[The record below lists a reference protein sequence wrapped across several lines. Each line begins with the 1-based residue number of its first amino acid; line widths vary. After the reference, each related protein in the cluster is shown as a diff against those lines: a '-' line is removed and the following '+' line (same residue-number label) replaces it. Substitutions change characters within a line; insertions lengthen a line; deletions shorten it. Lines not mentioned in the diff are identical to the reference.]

1 MEIAACKLPAH
12 WVARS
17 KEGHVVMEV
26 VLPDLGKDGI
36 LKRKY
41 VLGGN
46 AYFKTSRG
54 GAED

>member
-26 VLPDLGKDGI
+26 VLPDLRKYGI

-41 VLGGN
+41 VLEGN
-46 AYFKTSRG
+46 VCFEKN
-54 GAED
+54 